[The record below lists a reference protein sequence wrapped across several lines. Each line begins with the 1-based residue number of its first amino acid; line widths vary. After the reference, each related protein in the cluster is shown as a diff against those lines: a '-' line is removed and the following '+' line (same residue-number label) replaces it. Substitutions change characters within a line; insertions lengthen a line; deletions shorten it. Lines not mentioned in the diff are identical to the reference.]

1 MFAVHCHGHG
11 SRVLLDTSRIEAIR
25 NTPGGPVVDWR
36 CWCGARGHL
45 SHGVSSPR
53 LPDAVP
59 ALALA
64 G

>member
-1 MFAVHCHGHG
+1 
-11 SRVLLDTSRIEAIR
+11 VLLDNSRIEAIH
-25 NTPGGPVVDWR
+25 NTPGGPVVDWH

-45 SHGVSSPR
+45 SHGVSIPR
-53 LPDAVP
+53 RPETSP

>member
-1 MFAVHCHGHG
+1 MFTVHCHGHG
-11 SRVLLDTSRIEAIR
+11 AQVLLDTSRIEAIR
-25 NTPGGPVVDWR
+25 NGPSGPVVDWR

-45 SHGVSSPR
+45 SHGVSTPR
-53 LPDAVP
+53 RPEP